1 MGLYTDGLSSF
12 VGGGDSSSEETESD
26 EEDTVTAG
34 MEITVQGSYFRPLV
48 FFNGNGELM
57 GHVFSGTGS
66 EPTAAYQA
74 TTLLHDHE
82 QTIRLFNGATLT
94 INILG
99 GLSID
104 LNGQVQFSLWN
115 RNAHCQV
122 DKK

>member
-1 MGLYTDGLSSF
+1 
-12 VGGGDSSSEETESD
+12 
-26 EEDTVTAG
+26 
-34 MEITVQGSYFRPLV
+34 
-48 FFNGNGELM
+48 M

-82 QTIRLFNGATLT
+82 QTIRLLNGATLT
-94 INILG
+94 INVLG